1 MKKVKIITIILAIVL
16 ITLVAFGGVYLQ
28 TQNRM
33 ENKVKDYALGREI
46 EGGRVLELVVSNDET
61 TTENET
67 EGSSEESTTTDQSN
81 LTVENY
87 QIVKKTLENRLNALG
102 AEDYV
107 IRLNEQDG
115 TIRVEMSENENT
127 DTYAY
132 YLTKSGKVEMKEKDT
147 ETELLNDA
155 MVKKAKYG
163 YTVSTEGAYQIY
175 LELQL
180 TKEGH
185 AKIQEISNDY
195 AILSNEIDE
204 IEAAQSEEENT
215 TEGENTDSEGAD
227 TTTNTENTDEAE
239 ASTEETEKTEQP
251 QKKIAILTI
260 GDTEYDIS
268 KIEKN
273 ILTVNIGGAS
283 SSETSINNNT
293 AIAAEL
299 EMLINAGKMPIDYKA
314 SVNRY
319 VYSDITENQLIY
331 FLIGILVIIFVIL
344 IILSIKYR
352 ISGLLSSISCIG
364 FISLLLLLLR
374 YTNVLLT
381 IEGIGA
387 IILIIAINLKINL
400 SILNK
405 VKILNIVDEAINN
418 TYKEIFLKL
427 IPLMLI
433 ALVFCFSG
441 WVNLSSFGMVVF
453 WGLILIAV
461 YNITVTK
468 ALLKLK
474 ENK

>member
-16 ITLVAFGGVYLQ
+16 ITLVAFLGVFVQ

-33 ENKVKDYALGREI
+33 ENKVKEYALGREI
-46 EGGRVLELVVSNDET
+46 EGGRVIELTIPEND
-61 TTENET
+61 
-67 EGSSEESTTTDQSN
+67 TTDTNSLN
-81 LTVENY
+81 VENY
-87 QIVKKTLENRLNALG
+87 EIVKKTLENRLNSLG
-102 AEDYV
+102 AQDYV
-107 IRLNEQDG
+107 IRLNKEDR
-115 TIRVEMSENENT
+115 TIRVEMSEDENT
-127 DTYAY
+127 DTLAY
-132 YLTKSGKVEMKEKDT
+132 YLDASGKVEMKEKDA
-147 ETELLNDA
+147 ETELLNDS

-163 YTVSTEGAYQIY
+163 YTVSSDGAYQIY

-180 TKEGH
+180 NNEGQ

-204 IEAAQSEEENT
+204 IEAAQSEEESTDQNGET
-215 TEGENTDSEGAD
+215 TAETESTENAEENTDNTVEQ
-227 TTTNTENTDEAE
+227 TENT
-239 ASTEETEKTEQP
+239 EET
-251 QKKIAILTI
+251 QKKIAVLTI

-273 ILTVNIGGAS
+273 ILTVNIGSSS

-293 AIAAEL
+293 AIAVEL
-299 EMLINAGKMPIDYKA
+299 EMLINAGKMPIDYEISA
-314 SVNRY
+314 NRY
-319 VYSDITENQLIY
+319 VYSDITENQLLY
-331 FLIGILVIIFVIL
+331 FMLGVLVVILVIL
-344 IILSIKYR
+344 IIISIKYK

-387 IILIIAINLKINL
+387 IIFIIALNLKMNQ
-400 SILNK
+400 SILSK
-405 VKILNIVDEAINN
+405 VKILNIVDEAISN

-441 WVNLSSFGMVVF
+441 WINLSSFGMVVF

-461 YNITVTK
+461 YNITITK

>member
-16 ITLVAFGGVYLQ
+16 ITLVAFLGVFVQ

-33 ENKVKDYALGREI
+33 ENKVKEYALGREI
-46 EGGRVLELVVSNDET
+46 EGGRVIELTIPEND
-61 TTENET
+61 
-67 EGSSEESTTTDQSN
+67 TTDTNSLN
-81 LTVENY
+81 VENY
-87 QIVKKTLENRLNALG
+87 EIVKKTLENRLNSLG
-102 AEDYV
+102 AQDYV
-107 IRLNEQDG
+107 IRLNKEDR
-115 TIRVEMSENENT
+115 TIRVEMSEDENT
-127 DTYAY
+127 DTLAY
-132 YLTKSGKVEMKEKDT
+132 YLDASGKVEMKEKDA
-147 ETELLNDA
+147 ETELLNDS

-163 YTVSTEGAYQIY
+163 YTVSSDGAYQIY

-180 TKEGH
+180 NNEGQ

-204 IEAAQSEEENT
+204 IETAQSEEESTDQNGET
-215 TEGENTDSEGAD
+215 TAETESTENAEENTDNTVEQ
-227 TTTNTENTDEAE
+227 TENT
-239 ASTEETEKTEQP
+239 EET
-251 QKKIAILTI
+251 QKKIAVLTI

-273 ILTVNIGGAS
+273 ILTVNIGSSS

-293 AIAAEL
+293 AIAVEL
-299 EMLINAGKMPIDYKA
+299 EMLINAGKMPIDYEISA
-314 SVNRY
+314 NRY
-319 VYSDITENQLIY
+319 VYSDITENQLLY
-331 FLIGILVIIFVIL
+331 FMLGVLVVILVIL
-344 IILSIKYR
+344 IIISIKYK

-387 IILIIAINLKINL
+387 IIFIIALNLKMNQ
-400 SILNK
+400 SILSK
-405 VKILNIVDEAINN
+405 VKILNIVDEAISN

-441 WVNLSSFGMVVF
+441 WINLSSFGMVVF

-461 YNITVTK
+461 YNITITK

>member
-16 ITLVAFGGVYLQ
+16 ITLVAFLGVFVQ

-33 ENKVKDYALGREI
+33 ENKVKEYALGREI
-46 EGGRVLELVVSNDET
+46 EGGRVIELT
-61 TTENET
+61 IP
-67 EGSSEESTTTDQSN
+67 ESDTTDTNS

-87 QIVKKTLENRLNALG
+87 EIVKKTLENRLNSLG
-102 AEDYV
+102 AQDYV
-107 IRLNEQDG
+107 IRLNKEDG
-115 TIRVEMSENENT
+115 TIRVEMSEDENT
-127 DTYAY
+127 DTLAY
-132 YLTKSGKVEMKEKDT
+132 YLDASGKVEMKEKDA
-147 ETELLNDA
+147 ETELLNDS

-163 YTVSTEGAYQIY
+163 YTVSSDGAYQIY

-180 TKEGH
+180 NNEGQ

-204 IEAAQSEEENT
+204 IEAAQSEEESTDQNGET
-215 TEGENTDSEGAD
+215 TAETESTENAEENTDNTVEQ
-227 TTTNTENTDEAE
+227 TENT
-239 ASTEETEKTEQP
+239 EET
-251 QKKIAILTI
+251 QKKIAVLTI

-273 ILTVNIGGAS
+273 ILTVNIGSSS

-293 AIAAEL
+293 AIAVEL
-299 EMLINAGKMPIDYKA
+299 EMLINAGKMPIDYEISA
-314 SVNRY
+314 NRY
-319 VYSDITENQLIY
+319 VYSDITENQLLY
-331 FLIGILVIIFVIL
+331 FMLGVLVVILVIL
-344 IILSIKYR
+344 IIISIKYK

-387 IILIIAINLKINL
+387 IIFIIALNLKMNQ
-400 SILNK
+400 SILSK
-405 VKILNIVDEAINN
+405 VKILNIVDEAISN

-441 WVNLSSFGMVVF
+441 WINLSSFGMVVF

-461 YNITVTK
+461 YNITITK

>member
-16 ITLVAFGGVYLQ
+16 ITLVAFLGVFVQ

-33 ENKVKDYALGREI
+33 ENKVKEYALGREI
-46 EGGRVLELVVSNDET
+46 EGGRVIELT
-61 TTENET
+61 IP
-67 EGSSEESTTTDQSN
+67 ESDTTDTNS

-87 QIVKKTLENRLNALG
+87 EIVKKTLENRLNSLG
-102 AEDYV
+102 AQDYV
-107 IRLNEQDG
+107 IRLNKEDG
-115 TIRVEMSENENT
+115 TIRVEMSEDENT
-127 DTYAY
+127 DTLAY
-132 YLTKSGKVEMKEKDT
+132 YLDASGKVEMKEKDA
-147 ETELLNDA
+147 ETELLNDS

-163 YTVSTEGAYQIY
+163 YTVSSDGAYQIY

-180 TKEGH
+180 NNEGQ

-204 IEAAQSEEENT
+204 IEAAQSEEESTDQNGET
-215 TEGENTDSEGAD
+215 TAETESTENAEENTDNTVEQ
-227 TTTNTENTDEAE
+227 TENT
-239 ASTEETEKTEQP
+239 EET
-251 QKKIAILTI
+251 QKKIAVLTI

-273 ILTVNIGGAS
+273 ILTVNIGSSS

-293 AIAAEL
+293 AIAVEL
-299 EMLINAGKMPIDYKA
+299 EMLINAGKMPIDYEISA
-314 SVNRY
+314 NRY
-319 VYSDITENQLIY
+319 VYSDITENQLLY
-331 FLIGILVIIFVIL
+331 FMLGVLVVILVIL
-344 IILSIKYR
+344 IIISIKYK

-387 IILIIAINLKINL
+387 IIFIIALNLKINQ
-400 SILNK
+400 SILSK
-405 VKILNIVDEAINN
+405 VKILNIVDEAISN

-441 WVNLSSFGMVVF
+441 WINLSSFGMVVF

-461 YNITVTK
+461 YNITITK

>member
-16 ITLVAFGGVYLQ
+16 ITLVAFLGVFVQ

-33 ENKVKDYALGREI
+33 ENKVKEYALGREI
-46 EGGRVLELVVSNDET
+46 EGGRVIELTIPEND
-61 TTENET
+61 
-67 EGSSEESTTTDQSN
+67 TTDTNS

-87 QIVKKTLENRLNALG
+87 EIVKKTLENRLNSLG
-102 AEDYV
+102 AQDYV
-107 IRLNEQDG
+107 IRLNKEDR
-115 TIRVEMSENENT
+115 TIRVEMSEDENT
-127 DTYAY
+127 DTLAY
-132 YLTKSGKVEMKEKDT
+132 YLDASGKVEMKEKDA
-147 ETELLNDA
+147 ETELLNDS

-163 YTVSTEGAYQIY
+163 YTVSSDGAYQIY

-180 TKEGH
+180 NNEGQ

-204 IEAAQSEEENT
+204 IEAAQSEEESTDQNGET
-215 TEGENTDSEGAD
+215 TAETESTENAEENTDNTVEQ
-227 TTTNTENTDEAE
+227 TENT
-239 ASTEETEKTEQP
+239 EET
-251 QKKIAILTI
+251 QKKIAVLTI

-273 ILTVNIGGAS
+273 ILTVNIGSSS

-293 AIAAEL
+293 AIAVEL
-299 EMLINAGKMPIDYKA
+299 EMLINAGKMPIDYEISA
-314 SVNRY
+314 NRY
-319 VYSDITENQLIY
+319 VYSDITENQLLY
-331 FLIGILVIIFVIL
+331 FMLGVLVVILVIL
-344 IILSIKYR
+344 IIISIKYK

-387 IILIIAINLKINL
+387 IIFIIALNLKMNQ
-400 SILNK
+400 SILSK
-405 VKILNIVDEAINN
+405 VKILNIVDEAISN

-441 WVNLSSFGMVVF
+441 WINLSSFGMVVF

-461 YNITVTK
+461 YNITITK